1 MSSNK
6 KNFFE
11 ELRNNPHIEN
21 NLSLI
26 KETIEA
32 QNIKPLPAKKS
43 LLTLLVDLWSSNKFK
58 AGVIGGVSVL
68 ALSSI
73 LLSVLLPNILGG
85 SPTIDTPIV
94 KTEPI
99 FKGVKILSEDELP
112 PVNNETYLIKESNV
126 KNAFTS
132 LDDLITSPS
141 EIESSISG
149 TIELNSEVYLS
160 LSYSNPDEIEIDS
173 VEISKNGGEYQV
185 YTSDMFYEGSSFTN
199 IIIDVGLMDD
209 VENTYQVGDSLYIL
223 DGDSK
228 ICEKDGDDTISL
240 STIEFENYE
249 CDKVEEKIEME
260 KATFEYKLVDSASV
274 LISPKLYLTD
284 GQSLLINEDYEITS
298 ENLVFE
304 FDNLKPYTDY
314 EFGLFAYVD
323 KRNGEMMKL
332 TKIAG
337 QKFRTLNYFDTI
349 SYSGYSTYISVT
361 IKGLIEGAKIDAL
374 TLYDS
379 SENIIKQM
387 DEITFDPNTPFLI
400 TELEENATYTLE
412 IVASLNGEN
421 PTTAYFEIKTQN

>member
-1 MSSNK
+1 
-6 KNFFE
+6 
-11 ELRNNPHIEN
+11 
-21 NLSLI
+21 
-26 KETIEA
+26 
-32 QNIKPLPAKKS
+32 
-43 LLTLLVDLWSSNKFK
+43 
-58 AGVIGGVSVL
+58 
-68 ALSSI
+68 
-73 LLSVLLPNILGG
+73 
-85 SPTIDTPIV
+85 
-94 KTEPI
+94 
-99 FKGVKILSEDELP
+99 
-112 PVNNETYLIKESNV
+112 
-126 KNAFTS
+126 
-132 LDDLITSPS
+132 
-141 EIESSISG
+141 
-149 TIELNSEVYLS
+149 
-160 LSYSNPDEIEIDS
+160 
-173 VEISKNGGEYQV
+173 
-185 YTSDMFYEGSSFTN
+185 MFYEGSSFTN

-209 VENTYQVGDSLYIL
+209 VENTYQVGDSIFTL

-274 LISPKLYLTD
+274 LVSPKLYLTD

-337 QKFRTLNYFDTI
+337 QKFRTLNYFDNI
-349 SYSGYSTYISVT
+349 SYSRYSTYVSVT

-379 SENIIKQM
+379 SWNVIKQM

-421 PTTAYFEIKTQN
+421 PTTAYFEIRN